1 VAKAPLEAHIT
12 GLQPI
17 SHEVTAM
24 PEKLTPTEARQGEKR
39 NIVRYVLAA
48 STALAVVA
56 LLVVWFFA
64 V

>member
-1 VAKAPLEAHIT
+1 MAKAPPRDHIK

-24 PEKLTPTEARQGEKR
+24 PEKLTPTGPPGREAT
-39 NIVRYVLAA
+39 IVRHVLVA
-48 STALAVVA
+48 STILAVVA
-56 LLVVWFFA
+56 LLAVWFFA

>member
-1 VAKAPLEAHIT
+1 MR
-12 GLQPI
+12 GLKPI

-56 LLVVWFFA
+56 LLAVWYFA